1 MQKNGIKGRIM
12 NKKYINVG
20 QILTM
25 CCVYKSFI
33 EKPEFQLEHYEIG
46 NLIHG
51 KYVTFISNIYIV
63 YKWKGSI
70 NKYLHVIYEEL

>member
-1 MQKNGIKGRIM
+1 MEHFHERGWLAKSEIYCKKNGIKGRKM
-12 NKKYINVG
+12 NKKYVNVG

-33 EKPEFQLEHYEIG
+33 EKPELELEHCDFG

-51 KYVTFISNIYIV
+51 KYVTFIYNIYFV
-63 YKWKGSI
+63 YK
-70 NKYLHVIYEEL
+70 